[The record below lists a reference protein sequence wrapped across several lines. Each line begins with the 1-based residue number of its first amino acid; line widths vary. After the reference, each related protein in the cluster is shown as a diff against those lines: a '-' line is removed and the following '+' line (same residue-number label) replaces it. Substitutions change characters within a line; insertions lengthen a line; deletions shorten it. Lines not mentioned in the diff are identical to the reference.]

1 MTSNQVTQL
10 IKSCIEDDTVPAAIA
25 AACEKYQGKTVSKR
39 LAAHVAEATGI
50 DRVWISRRYGWTSL
64 DWYDSNNNPQYVIL
78 DRVERNA
85 TTPTPEAL
93 AEDNGR
99 YYHALQKRNA
109 KRRETLADPCAV
121 PGLLIAYNA
130 FKDAKSDLDTYS
142 ETLED
147 SSRILKAL
155 EG

>member
-50 DRVWISRRYGWTSL
+50 
-64 DWYDSNNNPQYVIL
+64 
-78 DRVERNA
+78 ERNA